1 MFRFLFSIPFVCF
14 GVYALAAVFVPGW
27 RTGWRGT
34 RVMGGLVT
42 HLGFGLT
49 FTAAG
54 AILMFAR
61 DNKDPVVLAIAG
73 PPLIV
78 GVPLV
83 LIGNWLDFRNRPG
96 TPSPAA
102 DKRPTGQR

>member
-1 MFRFLFSIPFVCF
+1 MPQFLAGLAFVCI
-14 GVYALAAVFVPGW
+14 GVYAFAAAFVPSW

-42 HLGFGLT
+42 HLGFGIT
-49 FTAAG
+49 FCAAG

-61 DNKDPVVLAIAG
+61 DNKDPIVLAIAG

-83 LIGNWLDFRNRPG
+83 LIGNWLDFRRK
-96 TPSPAA
+96 SS
-102 DKRPTGQR
+102 RF